1 MRVAPAE
8 ALASPLIARKSQR
21 IDITIALMMPTK
33 VGLNSRIDVNSTL
46 SRGRTG
52 LF

>member
-1 MRVAPAE
+1 MRAPAE